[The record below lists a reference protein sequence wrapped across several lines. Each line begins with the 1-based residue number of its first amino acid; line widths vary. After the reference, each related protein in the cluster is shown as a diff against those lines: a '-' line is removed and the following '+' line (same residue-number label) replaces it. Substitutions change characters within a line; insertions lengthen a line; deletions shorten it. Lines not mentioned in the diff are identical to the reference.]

1 MISEK
6 NLSIL
11 ACPAC
16 KGDLLQSANGSDLLC
31 LICDLGYPVRN
42 GIPVMLPDEAITIQG
57 QGSRGKVC

>member
-6 NLSIL
+6 NLAIL

-16 KGDLLQSANGSDLLC
+16 KGGLLQAANGSDLLC
-31 LICDLGYPVRN
+31 LPCDVNYPVRN
-42 GIPVMLPDEAITIQG
+42 GIPVMLPDEAIIIQG